1 MKTSDMNETL
11 RALAAETAAEEASP
25 AVRAALFAELAKRR
39 KPARP
44 VWQVW
49 SLRLWPAAAAA
60 ACLVAGF
67 WFGTDREPKRGM
79 KPVAQ
84 VAAPVEA
91 PAATVELPPPAAVV
105 EPEVRPAVRRASTG
119 STVEFAAVTPWYF
132 HAGLPAP
139 ATARVV
145 RTQVSVATAQHFGVM
160 PGTAV
165 AEAEI
170 LMGDDG
176 LARAIRFL
184 QPVRRTA
191 VLPPGSRQE

>member
-1 MKTSDMNETL
+1 MNETL

-25 AVRAALFAELAKRR
+25 TVRAALLTELAKRR
-39 KPARP
+39 EEARP
-44 VWQVW
+44 VWQIW

-60 ACLVAGF
+60 ICLAAGF
-67 WFGTDREPKRGM
+67 WFGIDREPKRAIEQA
-79 KPVAQ
+79 AQ
-84 VAAPVEA
+84 VAP
-91 PAATVELPPPAAVV
+91 PVELPAEAVEPAAAAPAGVD
-105 EPEVRPAVRRASTG
+105 PEVRPAVRRASAG
-119 STVEFAAVTPWYF
+119 APIEFAAVTPWYF

-145 RTQVSVATAQHFGVM
+145 RTQVSVATAQHFGVIA
-160 PGTAV
+160 GGSV

-184 QPVRRTA
+184 QPVRRNP
-191 VLPPGSRQE
+191 VLRASSRQE